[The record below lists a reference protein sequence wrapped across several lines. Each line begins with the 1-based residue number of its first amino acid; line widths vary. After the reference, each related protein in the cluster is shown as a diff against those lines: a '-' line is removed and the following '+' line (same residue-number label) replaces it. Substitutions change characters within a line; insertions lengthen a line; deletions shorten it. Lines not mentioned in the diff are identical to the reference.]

1 MSSPEHALEDFLTA
15 AVDLLEQARHDAV
28 SHVNRVLV
36 HAYYRL
42 GEMIVLREQGGAERA
57 EYSGR
62 IIDTLA
68 ERLTARFGK
77 GFSGRNLRQ
86 MRQFY
91 LVFRIPQTVSAKFD
105 LPSFTLSWSHYQ
117 LLMRLSDQ
125 EERRFYELESM
136 ASNWSVREL
145 KRQIDSGL
153 YERLSMSRDKEAVK
167 ELSTHGLIINQPEDA
182 IKEPYV
188 LEFLGL
194 DAKAS
199 YSESDLESAI
209 IDKLEQFLLE
219 LGKGYTFVARQKR
232 ISFDE
237 RHFYIDL
244 VFYNRLLRAFVLV
257 DLKIGDLKHQD
268 IGQLQMYVNYY
279 DREVKLA
286 DENPTIGLIL
296 CKDKSDLLVQ
306 YTLPENNDQIF
317 ASRYKTV
324 LPSKTELTHLLH
336 EKK

>member
-1 MSSPEHALEDFLTA
+1 MTNPDKPLEDFLNAT
-15 AVDLLEQARHDAV
+15 VSLLEQARRKAV
-28 SHVNRVLV
+28 SSVNRAMVLT
-36 HAYYRL
+36 YYRL
-42 GEMIVLREQGGAERA
+42 GEMIVLREQGGEERA
-57 EYSGR
+57 EYSAR
-62 IIDTLA
+62 IIETLA
-68 ERLTARFGK
+68 ERLTSHFGK

-91 LVFRIPQTVSAKFD
+91 LVYRIRQTVSAKFD
-105 LPSFTLSWSHYQ
+105 LPDFTLSWSHYQ
-117 LLMRLSDQ
+117 LLMRIDNEQARS
-125 EERRFYELESM
+125 FYQIESQ

-145 KRQIDSGL
+145 KRQINSGL
-153 YERLSMSRDKEAVK
+153 FERLNLSRDKEAVK
-167 ELSTHGLIINQPEDA
+167 ELSTRGLIINRPEDA

-194 DAKAS
+194 DVKNS

-209 IDKLEQFLLE
+209 IDKLEHFLLE
-219 LGKGYTFVARQKR
+219 LGKGFTFVARQKR

-268 IGQLQMYVNYY
+268 IGQLQMYVDYY

-286 DENPTIGLIL
+286 EENPTIGLIL

-324 LPSKTELTHLLH
+324 LPSKRELSTLLH
-336 EKK
+336 

>member
-1 MSSPEHALEDFLTA
+1 MTSPDKPMEDFLNA
-15 AVDLLEQARHDAV
+15 AVSLLEQARRKAV
-28 SHVNRVLV
+28 SSVNRAMVLT
-36 HAYYRL
+36 YYRL
-42 GEMIVLREQGGAERA
+42 GEMIVLREQGGEERA
-57 EYSGR
+57 EYSAR
-62 IIDTLA
+62 IIETLA
-68 ERLTARFGK
+68 ERLTAHFGK

-91 LVFRIPQTVSAKFD
+91 LVYRIRQTVSAKFD
-105 LPSFTLSWSHYQ
+105 LPDFTLSWSHYQ
-117 LLMRLSDQ
+117 ILMRIDNEQARS
-125 EERRFYELESM
+125 FYQIESQ

-145 KRQIDSGL
+145 KRQINSGL
-153 YERLSMSRDKEAVK
+153 FERLSLSRDKEAVK
-167 ELSTHGLIINQPEDA
+167 ELSTQGLIINRPEDA

-194 DAKAS
+194 DVKNS

-219 LGKGYTFVARQKR
+219 LGKGFTFVARQKR

-286 DENPTIGLIL
+286 EENPTIGLIL

-324 LPSKTELTHLLH
+324 LPSKQELSTLLH
-336 EKK
+336 

>member
-1 MSSPEHALEDFLTA
+1 MTNPDKPLEDFLNA
-15 AVDLLEQARHDAV
+15 AVNLLEQARRKAV
-28 SHVNRVLV
+28 SSVNRAMVLT
-36 HAYYRL
+36 YYRL
-42 GEMIVLREQGGAERA
+42 GEMIVLRQQGGEERA
-57 EYSGR
+57 EYSAR
-62 IIDTLA
+62 IIETLA
-68 ERLTARFGK
+68 ERLTSHFGK

-91 LVFRIPQTVSAKFD
+91 LVYRIRQTVSAKFD
-105 LPSFTLSWSHYQ
+105 LPAFTLSWSHYQ
-117 LLMRLSDQ
+117 LLMRIDNEQARS
-125 EERRFYELESM
+125 FYQIESQ

-145 KRQIDSGL
+145 KRQINSGL
-153 YERLSMSRDKEAVK
+153 FERLNLSRDKEAVK
-167 ELSTHGLIINQPEDA
+167 ELSTRGLIINRPEDA

-194 DAKAS
+194 DVKNS

-209 IDKLEQFLLE
+209 IDKLEHFLLE
-219 LGKGYTFVARQKR
+219 LGKGFTFVARQKR

-286 DENPTIGLIL
+286 EENPTIGLIL

-324 LPSKTELTHLLH
+324 LPSKRELSTLLH
-336 EKK
+336 

>member
-1 MSSPEHALEDFLTA
+1 MTSPDKPMEDFLNA
-15 AVDLLEQARHDAV
+15 AVSLLEQARRKAV
-28 SHVNRVLV
+28 SSVNRAMVLT
-36 HAYYRL
+36 YYRL
-42 GEMIVLREQGGAERA
+42 GEMIILREQGGEERA
-57 EYSGR
+57 EYSAR
-62 IIDTLA
+62 IIETLA
-68 ERLTARFGK
+68 ERLTAHFGR

-91 LVFRIPQTVSAKFD
+91 LVYRIRQTVSAKFD
-105 LPSFTLSWSHYQ
+105 LPDFTLSWSHYQ
-117 LLMRLSDQ
+117 ILMRIDNEQARS
-125 EERRFYELESM
+125 FYQIESQ

-145 KRQIDSGL
+145 KRQINSGL
-153 YERLSMSRDKEAVK
+153 FERLSLSRDKEAVK
-167 ELSTHGLIINQPEDA
+167 ELSTQGLIINRPEDA

-194 DAKAS
+194 DVKNS

-219 LGKGYTFVARQKR
+219 LGKGFTFVARQKR

-286 DENPTIGLIL
+286 EENPTIGLIL

-324 LPSKTELTHLLH
+324 LPSKQELSTLLH
-336 EKK
+336 